1 MSATMS
7 DIANR
12 AGTSIAAV
20 SVTLNGA
27 KSKTLKVSPETRQRI
42 LNVAEELGYRRNPL
56 AGALATGRSR
66 ILGLMLPHAWAYAD
80 HDPFYSLVT
89 TGVTACAARYGYNV
103 MLYSAAAEDE
113 GDRAAKMIDKLI
125 SGLIFVSPPAE
136 TPLYA
141 ECRRLRIPYVT
152 ILAGL
157 ESGPLTVNSADYE
170 GGLLA
175 TRHLIARGHKRIAHL
190 AGRIDVTTSA
200 PRQQG
205 YLAALKEAGISP
217 DTELCIAGDFNRSS
231 GYESTRQLMSL
242 PLDLRPTA
250 IFAAN
255 DLSAHG
261 AIEAVIDSG
270 LDVPN
275 DVAVVGYDDTWYAT
289 VTRPT
294 LTSVRMDV
302 PSVGRHAAELLISFL
317 EGDDSIQ
324 PHRTLPVSLTIRESC
339 GASRRT

>member
-7 DIANR
+7 DIATK

-42 LNVAEELGYRRNPL
+42 LDAAEELGYRRNPL

-113 GDRAAKMIDKLI
+113 GDRAVKMIDKLI
-125 SGLIFVSPPAE
+125 SGLIFVSPPTE
-136 TPLYA
+136 TPLYD
-141 ECRRLRIPYVT
+141 ECKRQRIPYVT
-152 ILAGL
+152 ILAGN
-157 ESGPLTVNSADYE
+157 ESGPLTVNSDDYT
-170 GGLLA
+170 GGYLA
-175 TRHLIARGHKRIAHL
+175 TKHLLSLGHSTIAHL
-190 AGRIDVTTSA
+190 AGQPDVITSK
-200 PRQQG
+200 PRYEG
-205 YLAALKEAGISP
+205 YVAALSEAGLRVEADLCSAGNF
-217 DTELCIAGDFNRSS
+217 DRATSYAATKKLMELPKR
-231 GYESTRQLMSL
+231 T
-242 PLDLRPTA
+242 RPTA

-261 AIEAVIDSG
+261 AIEAITDAG
-270 LDVPN
+270 LEVPT

-289 VTRPT
+289 VTRPM
-294 LTSVRMDV
+294 LTSIRMDV
-302 PSVGRHAAELLISFL
+302 PTVGHRATELLISFL
-317 EGDDSIQ
+317 EGDESVQ
-324 PHRTLPVSLTIRESC
+324 PHLTLPISLTIRESC
-339 GASRRT
+339 GASQRQ